1 MASKALPVGT
11 CDESYLPRL
20 VFQPPPGIRND
31 AHKDFHKMRLDK
43 HHYQRSYM
51 LCRGSGGSPKDCARR
66 IAADTFITPQNP
78 AIEAH
83 KKELVDGIKSWR
95 SSSPR
100 PSALRS
106 YFPRQ
111 TDCLSLLRR
120 HGFCTPLFRTV
131 GGPRSTIPSSHA
143 VHERQSLYQR

>member
-83 KKELVDGIKSWR
+83 KKELVDGIECMAVFGDAQR
-95 SSSPR
+95 CQHHLEAIHR
-100 PSALRS
+100 
-106 YFPRQ
+106 
-111 TDCLSLLRR
+111 LSVAK
-120 HGFCTPLFRTV
+120 PV
-131 GGPRSTIPSSHA
+131 
-143 VHERQSLYQR
+143 V

>member
-78 AIEAH
+78 AA
-83 KKELVDGIKSWR
+83 
-95 SSSPR
+95 
-100 PSALRS
+100 
-106 YFPRQ
+106 
-111 TDCLSLLRR
+111 SLGGDTPPLRR
-120 HGFCTPLFRTV
+120 KASRLTDGHRVIVALDLTT
-131 GGPRSTIPSSHA
+131 
-143 VHERQSLYQR
+143 